1 MKIYDIEK
9 ECGLEKAIANASVCF
24 ETELINDS
32 KTKDYASAWLADYKN
47 LAEAHINDDDLYRV
61 YSILVTSSWNKN
73 DDIFS
78 PEEVWAARDTP
89 VFKPTNLEHDEKQ
102 MVGAMV
108 DSWAVDEEFNLIADD
123 IDPSDLPDQFHILAS
138 SVIYRQW
145 QDPKLKS
152 RAEQL
157 ISEIEDGTKYVSM
170 ECIFRGFD
178 YGIRKPDG
186 TNHVLARDQDT
197 AFLTQHLRAY
207 GGDGTYQ
214 DHKIGRVLRQIT
226 FSGKGFVDKPANPES
241 VIFGRDTIFSF
252 AGAKNSEDFDFLKN
266 GVKDIEK
273 QLLSRSNISTK
284 ENNDM
289 SDVLNEQ
296 IKELKAS
303 LASLTEDNKALNDK
317 LAEANISQYDNKIA
331 KLEATVA
338 ELTESKAGIEAD
350 LDTANTK
357 ATELETSLAAKSE
370 ELEKIQADMHSMK
383 KEKKDKDRKEEMVKA
398 GLSPEEVE
406 AKYDAFA
413 DLSDEQFTAV
423 VETFANLKKGYG
435 EEDKDKAMKEK
446 AMKEKAME
454 EKATK
459 EAKADDE
466 SSDVDA
472 VEASEIV
479 DEVEDA
485 ADTAVSSDSEEDEI
499 SATRASL
506 QEWVEKNVIK

>member
-9 ECGLEKAIANASVCF
+9 ECGLEEAIANASVSF

-32 KTKDYASAWLADYKN
+32 KTKDYASAWLAEKN

-108 DSWAVDEEFNLIADD
+108 DSWAVDDEFNLIASET
-123 IDPSDLPDQFHILAS
+123 DPSDLPDQFHILAS

-145 QDPKLKS
+145 QDPELKS
-152 RAEQL
+152 RAETL

-178 YGIRKPDG
+178 YGIKKPDG
-186 TNHVLARDQDT
+186 SNHVLARDQDT

-207 GGDGTYQ
+207 GGDGIYQ

-241 VIFGRDTIFSF
+241 IIFGRDTIFSF
-252 AGAKNSEDFDFLKN
+252 AGAKNSEKFDFSKN

-273 QLLSRSNISTK
+273 QLLCRSNISTK

-317 LAEANISQYDNKIA
+317 LAEANVSQYENKIA
-331 KLEATVA
+331 KLDATVA
-338 ELTESKAGIEAD
+338 ELTESKASIEAD
-350 LDTANTK
+350 LEAANTK
-357 ATELETSLAAKSE
+357 ATELETSLAAKNE
-370 ELEKIQADMHSMK
+370 AFNRVQAGLEDLKKAK
-383 KEKKDKDRKEEMVKA
+383 KEKDRKEDMVKA
-398 GLSPEEVE
+398 GLSQEEVE

-423 VETFANLKKGYG
+423 VETFANMYKGYNK
-435 EEDKDKAMKEK
+435 EEDKDKEKAMKEK
-446 AMKEKAME
+446 AMKEKAM
-454 EKATK
+454 K
-459 EAKADDE
+459 EAKADEE
-466 SSDVDA
+466 SSDVDV

-479 DEVEDA
+479 DEVEDSA
-485 ADTAVSSDSEEDEI
+485 NTAVSSDNQEDEI